1 MLTVSV
7 YVRVIPNAAPSADKI
22 VWREIASALRRGSTV
37 IGLFFLVMGGI
48 YTGIFTATEAAS
60 VGAVSAFLIAL
71 YRGKLKGAAFW
82 NVMGETASI
91 TAMIYALI
99 IGGLT
104 FSFFVG
110 ITGLP
115 ELLVETVGGLDLV
128 PTAIIAIFMVIFI
141 LLGAVMEAFA
151 ILIITVPILSGLI
164 TDLGFDLIWW
174 GIVMV
179 AVVEIGVITP
189 PFGVNVFV
197 LKSMAG
203 ADVPLSTV
211 FRGVMPFVLSA
222 FFKLALLV
230 LIPGLALWL
239 PSTMF

>member
-1 MLTVSV
+1 
-7 YVRVIPNAAPSADKI
+7 
-22 VWREIASALRRGSTV
+22 
-37 IGLFFLVMGGI
+37 
-48 YTGIFTATEAAS
+48 
-60 VGAVSAFLIAL
+60 
-71 YRGKLKGAAFW
+71 
-82 NVMGETASI
+82 MGETASI

-115 ELLVETVGGLDLV
+115 ELLVETVGGLDLL
-128 PTAIIAIFMVIFI
+128 PKAIIGIFMVIFI

-151 ILIITVPILSGLI
+151 ILIITVPILAGLI

-197 LKSMAG
+197 LRSMAG
-203 ADVPLSTV
+203 ADVPLGTV
-211 FRGVMPFVLSA
+211 FRGVMPFVFSA
-222 FFKLALLV
+222 FIKLALLV